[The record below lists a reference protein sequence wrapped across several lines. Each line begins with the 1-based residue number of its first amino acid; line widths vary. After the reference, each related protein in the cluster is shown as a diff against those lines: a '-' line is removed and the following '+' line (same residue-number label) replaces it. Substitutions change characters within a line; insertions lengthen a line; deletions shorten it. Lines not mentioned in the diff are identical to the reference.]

1 MKLTVATRGSAL
13 ALWQTNWVI
22 DRLREHHGGGL
33 EVEIL
38 TIRTQGDRQQ
48 DVPIYQ
54 IGGKGIFVK
63 EIEQALLDDTADFAV
78 HSLKDMPGEQ
88 PLGLAIAAVPER
100 EDPRDALLRH
110 DRPDLRV
117 EMLRGNLDT
126 RLRKLDEGQFDA
138 AVLAAAGLRRLGYG
152 HRVSVLLPSHHFVP
166 CAGQGALAIEAR
178 QKDEPVRA

>member
-22 DRLREHHGGGL
+22 DRLREHHGPEL

-63 EIEQALLDDTADFAV
+63 EIEQALLSGAADFAV

-88 PLGLAIAAVPER
+88 PPELAIVAVPER
-100 EDPRDALLRH
+100 EDPRDALVLPAPGVQVFRCSGVQEGAAVPPEDLNALPPGSSVGTTSRRRGALLRH
-110 DRPDLRV
+110 DRPDLR
-117 EMLRGNLDT
+117 
-126 RLRKLDEGQFDA
+126 
-138 AVLAAAGLRRLGYG
+138 
-152 HRVSVLLPSHHFVP
+152 
-166 CAGQGALAIEAR
+166 
-178 QKDEPVRA
+178 